1 MEANSKNNENSDFDN
16 LKKYIIEKNIS
27 EVKFLVR
34 KKDKSILKNSNIRSL
49 IYILNDRGLGK
60 NYKLKNNYEYFSLV
74 SELFMKEYSTFNEIK
89 KKQRTSYTDLNLLI
103 SSITRIFNGHK
114 ILSKLDSIL
123 NFSSVNDDFLK
134 KLSYHSFF
142 SDSVFYGTLPTYL
155 FWRNII
161 VNIKDIDSNT
171 ELVNSIG
178 NSDDRIFKYVLKNF
192 HSKINLCKTDYETMF
207 RNLFTNNIPN
217 KYILRRI
224 KLLSNYLNLEDQF
237 TNMIT
242 FSFSIGMIDKLMKYY
257 YKKPVDIYHFFV
269 TVAYNSSVYYSE
281 KGENEYKKLMIKVYE
296 KLISDHE
303 KNMLILTSY
312 MYSVDFALDE
322 KISSKIKFKPM
333 NNFFSYF
340 TDLRDIEFSRL
351 LRSIFTTLEVSNN
364 NIFSNKET
372 NRKILNLLNFLSSN
386 RLFFDYIFGIICSL
400 NNRDKLLKMILPF
413 CSYLKITDI
422 EINNA
427 KTYVGKKCP
436 CCSEKF
442 GVELKIN
449 MNKITHYLRLYIKR
463 YRKNKIIQKKVYF
476 YDVLNEVVNYTPNPR
491 KNILSKGSL
500 TYRNTLTRFNEIPP
514 HNLHIGEIDKM
525 DNLLI
530 RMKADGVYSKILPVD
545 IYPSSNDFKNY
556 KIKSEYIEELD
567 LYLVFD
573 IDIPDM
579 NIIERYKYL
588 RSIHSH
594 TNFTTLSEIK
604 NYNDLILSIKKEKTI
619 FDNFLK
625 RDYDNYRWYP
635 KASWVIYN
643 ISNILKKELISN
655 VILENDI
662 NNLDSIKN
670 FTYNC
675 DGLIL
680 TPLDGTREI
689 KLKPKSLMTIDLL
702 HNDGKWVDNNN
713 NCYNSIVKSN
723 HNLKNNKIY
732 RCYPNGELYIP
743 KEIRFDK
750 KKPNPYSVVSKI
762 IKLTQNDWDNDII
775 KNVYYGDNKT
785 INKTINKVSKFNN
798 YILKEIIKYINPMIN
813 SNWLDL
819 GCGFGKLFS
828 FIKMYNPNMYLGL
841 DNDVSVINS
850 CLRRYGKSLNYDFN
864 FCPCNLG
871 SEWNDHE
878 QNWYEIKFER
888 EFDYLVC
895 NFSLMHFCND
905 KFWTQVNKVAKKN
918 SYMILNLVNDKSSN
932 KFINNKTYLYHDK
945 NSDKVKYFFEGINK
959 SEVSEDFI
967 SSQMIENITK
977 KYNWEIIKKFNVSK
991 DFLNETK
998 NLKNNSLE
1006 LYYDWYVLKLNI

>member
-16 LKKYIIEKNIS
+16 LKKYIIEKNINK
-27 EVKFLVR
+27 VKFLVR
-34 KKDKSILKNSNIRSL
+34 EKSKSILKNSNIRSL
-49 IYILNDRGLGK
+49 IYILNDRGVDI

-74 SELFMKEYSTFNEIK
+74 SELFMKEYCTFSEIK

-103 SSITRIFNGHK
+103 CSITRIFNGQK

-123 NFSSVNDDFLK
+123 NFSSLNDDFLK
-134 KLSYHSFF
+134 KLSYNRFF
-142 SDSVFYGTLPTYL
+142 DDSLLYGTFPTYL

-161 VNIKDIDSNT
+161 VNIKEINPNE

-178 NSDDRIFKYVLKNF
+178 NSDDRIFKYVLKKF
-192 HSKINLCKTDYETMF
+192 YSKINLSKFDYETMF

-237 TNMIT
+237 TNMVT
-242 FSFSIGMIDKLMKYY
+242 FSFSIGMINKLMKYY
-257 YKKPVDIYHFFV
+257 YKKPVDTYHFFV
-269 TVAYNSSVYYSE
+269 TVAYSSSVYFDKEDKSKY
-281 KGENEYKKLMIKVYE
+281 NDLMIKVYE
-296 KLISDHE
+296 KLITDQE

-312 MYSVDFALDE
+312 MYSIDFALDE
-322 KISSKIKFKPM
+322 KISSNIKFKSM

-340 TDLRDIEFSRL
+340 TDLRDIEYPRL
-351 LRSIFTTLEVSNN
+351 LRSIFTTLVISHND
-364 NIFSNKET
+364 IFSNKET
-372 NRKILNLLNFLSSN
+372 YSKILNLLNFLSSN
-386 RLFFDYIFGIICSL
+386 KLFFDYIFDIIYRL
-400 NNRDKLLKMILPF
+400 NKRDTLFKIILPF
-413 CSYLKITDI
+413 SSYLKISDKESI
-422 EINNA
+422 R
-427 KTYVGKKCP
+427 KCLNKNCQ
-436 CCSEKF
+436 CCNHE
-442 GVELKIN
+442 VILNLKIN
-449 MNKITHYLRLYIKR
+449 MNKITYYLRLYIKKF
-463 YRKNKIIQKKVYF
+463 RKNKIIQKKVYF

-491 KNILSKGSL
+491 KHILSKGSL
-500 TYRNTLTRFNEIPP
+500 TYRNTFTRFNEIPP
-514 HNLHIGEIDKM
+514 HNLHIGEIDKI

-530 RMKADGVYSKILPVD
+530 RMKADGIYSRILPVD
-545 IYPSSNDFKNY
+545 IYPLSNDLKNY
-556 KIKSEYIEELD
+556 KIKSEYIEDLD

-573 IDIPDM
+573 IDLPNM
-579 NIIERYKYL
+579 NIIERYEYL

-594 TNFTTLSEIK
+594 TNFTKLSEIT
-604 NYNDLILSIKKEKTI
+604 NYSDLILSIKKEKTI

-625 RDYDNYRWYP
+625 KDYDNYRWYP

-643 ISNILKKELISN
+643 ISNILKRKLISN

-662 NNLDSIKN
+662 NNLDTIKN

-680 TPLDGTREI
+680 TPLDGTREV

-702 HNDGKWVDNNN
+702 YNDGKWIDNNN

-723 HNLKNNKIY
+723 HDLKNNRIY
-732 RCYPNGELYIP
+732 RCYPNGEFYIP

-750 KKPNPYSVVSKI
+750 KKPNPHSVVSKI
-762 IKLTQNDWDNDII
+762 IKLTQNDWNNDII
-775 KNVYYGDNKT
+775 KNVYYDDNFT
-785 INKTINKVSKFNN
+785 FNKTINKVSKFNN

-828 FIKMYNPNMYLGL
+828 LIKIYNPNMYLGL

-850 CLRRYGKSLNYDFN
+850 CLRRYGKSLNYDYN

-871 SEWNDHE
+871 LDWNDHK
-878 QNWYEIKFER
+878 QNWYEIKFKR
-888 EFDYLVC
+888 KFDYLVC

-945 NSDKVKYFFEGINK
+945 NSDKVKYFFEGTNK
-959 SEVSEDFI
+959 SEISEDFI